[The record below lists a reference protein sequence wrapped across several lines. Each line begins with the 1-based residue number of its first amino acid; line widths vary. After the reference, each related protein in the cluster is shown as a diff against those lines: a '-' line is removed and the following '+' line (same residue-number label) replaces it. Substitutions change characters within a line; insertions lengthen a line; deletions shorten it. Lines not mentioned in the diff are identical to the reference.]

1 MMRFDPD
8 YFHKEQWDPD
18 QVSRRA
24 MVGNLANPSRQII
37 RYQERPIGHD
47 LVGV

>member
-8 YFHKEQWDPD
+8 YFHKEQWDPY

-24 MVGNLANPSRQII
+24 MVGNPVNPARLII
-37 RYQERPIGHD
+37 GYQARPLGND

>member
-8 YFHKEQWDPD
+8 YFHKEQWDPY

-24 MVGNLANPSRQII
+24 MVGNLANPSRQIN